1 MSQMLHILRKDLR
14 RLRWLIVV
22 WLLILFARV
31 AFAAV
36 GAATAGITVPA
47 VFVLRELDVALPLLQ
62 TLMLAL
68 LVARLVHEEP
78 LVGWNAFWLTRP
90 YSTRALLA
98 AKLLFLLVV
107 MVLIPLVADL
117 STMAVFKAGP
127 RAQLTAAPTFGA
139 THVMWALGLSV
150 VAVLTPSL
158 ATFVLAMIGGVVAVA
173 VTLLLLI
180 AISFAFGLAQTTV
193 TPYDGPLVAD
203 PTPGIV
209 SMIVFIA
216 GALAVIAYQYRHR
229 RWLLATMFAAVALA
243 AVVAVP
249 AVWPWPIERPQ
260 QPDPGPWTRNL
271 AATSA
276 RIDPRLALD
285 VSRDPFQTGEPPRR
299 RVHAFVE
306 LLGMPADAA
315 VQGIKANGTLRLE
328 DGTTL
333 HSSQREGFY
342 REAGTTEGIV
352 SAATTSPATAALGGI
367 EILNDVERRQEYWP
381 ALLSLTPEEHARHK
395 GKTGRLDG
403 TLQFHVYRKVVHAT
417 LPLRQ
422 GATKDDGLSRIEV
435 IRAQPI
441 DGGYRLVVRYWRSL
455 PFAERDS
462 VRDFEFFLRNRRL
475 RTAVALGGDS
485 SWSGS
490 FAGTSHGGRIL
501 SAALP
506 GWSFG
511 STPSGFVVQTS
522 VLEFPWRMQGG
533 AVGLAR
539 LDPEWFDD
547 AELVLL
553 QTVYG
558 GPVTRSVT
566 IADFRIPDE

>member
-1 MSQMLHILRKDLR
+1 MSQVLHILRKDLR
-14 RLRWLIVV
+14 RLGWLIVMWMV
-22 WLLILFARV
+22 ILFARV

-36 GAATAGITVPA
+36 GAATAGVTVPA
-47 VFVLRELDVALPLLQ
+47 VFVLREVDVVLPLLQ
-62 TLMLAL
+62 TLLLAL

-78 LVGWNAFWLTRP
+78 LVGLNAFWLTKP
-90 YSTRALLA
+90 YSSRALLA
-98 AKLLFLLVV
+98 AKLVFLMVV
-107 MVLIPLVADL
+107 MVVIPLVADL
-117 STMAVFKAGP
+117 STMAVFKAGT

-139 THVMWALGLSV
+139 THMMWALGLAV

-158 ATFVLAMIGGVVAVA
+158 ATFVTAFIGGVVAVA
-173 VTLLLLI
+173 VTLLLVI
-180 AISFAFGLAQTTV
+180 AISYAFGLPITT
-193 TPYDGPLVAD
+193 TKAYDGPLVAD

-209 SMIVFIA
+209 STIVFIA

-229 RWLLATMFAAVALA
+229 RWLLAATFAAVALGA
-243 AVVAVP
+243 SSAVP
-249 AVWPWPIERPQ
+249 AIWPWPIVRPQ
-260 QPDPGPWTRNL
+260 QPESAPWTRNL
-271 AATSA
+271 AATSV
-276 RIDPRLALD
+276 RVDPRLALD
-285 VSRDPFQTGEPPRR
+285 IARDPFQTGEPPRR
-299 RVHAFVE
+299 RLHAFVE

-315 VQGIKANGTLRLE
+315 VGGIKAAGTLRLQ

-333 HSSQREGFY
+333 RSSQMEIFY
-342 REAGTTEGIV
+342 REQGTTEGIV
-352 SAATTSPATAALGGI
+352 LTTTTKPADAALGSI
-367 EILNDVERRQEYWP
+367 EILNDVARRQESWP

-395 GKTGRLDG
+395 GETGRFDG
-403 TLQFHVYRKVVHAT
+403 TLQFHVYRKVIHAT

-441 DGGYRLVVRYWRSL
+441 DGGYSLVVRNWRSL
-455 PFAERDS
+455 PFAERD
-462 VRDFEFFLRNRRL
+462 RFRNFEFFLRNRRL
-475 RTAVALGGDS
+475 RNAVALGGGS

-490 FAGTSHGGRIL
+490 FAGTSQFGRIL

-511 STPSGFVVQTS
+511 STPSGFVVETN

-539 LDPEWFDD
+539 LGPEWFDD
-547 AELVLL
+547 AEFVIL

-566 IADFRIPDE
+566 IADFRIPEE